1 MAIVSSLAGLC
12 LAAILSALIFRY
24 ASSYLFSGVRIPPG
38 SRLPRGPKGTISMIT
53 QTQAFILTQSLG
65 VPILGNLPQVP
76 LTHSWL
82 KFKEWADQYG
92 PLYSLS
98 LAGNRHVVVSTETIA
113 NDLLRGRGN
122 IYSSRPY
129 LPMSS
134 ELLSHNLRPV
144 LLPYNDLWRKG
155 RKLMHSLAS
164 ETVAPTYEPVQMR
177 ESFRLLKDLL
187 ADPNNYETWFERF
200 SAGVVLQLAYGK
212 TVETGDEPIV
222 RDILEVVHTLERVI
236 SPGAYLVDTFPIL
249 MWLPKWLAPFKREGD
264 RLHKRELN
272 LFRKNIDDVRAEI
285 ANGDQTSSFCR
296 SWLEKEH
303 SFGLNTDEAA
313 YAIGTMFEAGSGTT
327 AAALMSF
334 MLAMVHHPEWQRR
347 LQQEIDAVVGNS
359 RLPNFD
365 DLPRLPTV
373 RAIIKETLRWRPVT
387 AGGVPHQLIKD
398 DVYEGVFL
406 PAGTSIHA
414 NQWAI
419 HRDPALYPDPE
430 NFRPRALA
438 GALLADVPQA
448 FDSVSE
454 SPKLQRLWIRQ
465 TYLSGS
471 SHRRTKLEHCSCSCR
486 LGLHSFEN
494 GGRRGSVVRLHGGP

>member
-1 MAIVSSLAGLC
+1 MEHEHTSVYTDV
-12 LAAILSALIFRY
+12 ILSGI
-24 ASSYLFSGVRIPPG
+24 
-38 SRLPRGPKGTISMIT
+38 
-53 QTQAFILTQSLG
+53 
-65 VPILGNLPQVP
+65 PILGNLPQVP

-98 LAGNRHVVVSTETIA
+98 LAGNRHVVVSTERIA

-164 ETVAPTYEPVQMR
+164 ESVAPTYEPVQLR

-200 SAGVVLQLAYGK
+200 SACVVLQLAYGK

-264 RLHKRELN
+264 RLHQRELS
-272 LFRKNIDDVRAEI
+272 LFRKNIDNVRAEI
-285 ANGDQTSSFCR
+285 ANGDQTPSFCR

-313 YAIGTMFEAGSGTT
+313 YVIGTMFEAGAGTT

-334 MLAMVHHPEWQRR
+334 MLSMVHHPEWQRR
-347 LQQEIDAVVGNS
+347 LQQELDAMVGNS
-359 RLPNFD
+359 RLPDFD
-365 DLPRLPTV
+365 DIPRLPTV
-373 RAIIKETLRWRPVT
+373 RAIVKETLRWRPVT
-387 AGGVPHQLIKD
+387 AGGVPHKLIKD

-406 PAGTSIHA
+406 QAGTSIHP

-419 HRDPALYPDPE
+419 HRDPILYPDPE
-430 NFRPRALA
+430 NFRPERWLEPSWPTYREP
-438 GALLADVPQA
+438 LTQFPNLQNFSA
-448 FDSVSE
+448 F
-454 SPKLQRLWIRQ
+454 
-465 TYLSGS
+465 G
-471 SHRRTKLEHCSCSCR
+471 
-486 LGLHSFEN
+486 F
-494 GGRRGSVVRLHGGP
+494 GRRICPGQAIAERSLNIAVARVGWGCTVSKMKGVEVPLYDYTTGLNVQPKKFRFDLEVRGIHVLKLLREKV